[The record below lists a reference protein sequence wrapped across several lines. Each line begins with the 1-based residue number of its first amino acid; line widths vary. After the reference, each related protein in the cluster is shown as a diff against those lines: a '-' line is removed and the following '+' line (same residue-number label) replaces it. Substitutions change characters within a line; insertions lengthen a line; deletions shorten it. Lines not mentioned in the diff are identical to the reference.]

1 MHALSAS
8 VPVSAV
14 AAPSSVPPGPLRWSD
29 LVTEWRP
36 DPIAITLVI
45 TVAVGYAWYRVRARR
60 SGIGWARRRDVTF
73 TVGLLATVW
82 VCCGVAQVR
91 AAQVEWIWM
100 AQLLGLLLVVPL
112 VVLAGQPVQLSRD
125 VAGDA
130 GPVHRIVDSRFVRA
144 ISHPLIGPALV
155 PIVFLV
161 LLFGGV
167 GQSAATSPALGWLLH
182 LALLLLG
189 AAIALPLVDTGRM
202 RTSLGVGLAL
212 AVGFVELIVDVFP
225 WIVLRLIGHPVIGYF
240 VAHTPAWAGGWLH
253 AQHDAGGL
261 LWMAAEVLDLP
272 FVVLLMIRWSRVDA
286 AEAAAVDAR
295 LDAEERDAPAS
306 TRPWFLDDPQL
317 RDRYQH

>member
-8 VPVSAV
+8 VLVSA
-14 AAPSSVPPGPLRWSD
+14 AGASSPAPPGPLRWSD

-36 DPIAITLVI
+36 DPIAIALVI
-45 TVAVGYAWYRVRARR
+45 AAAVGYVWYRVRAQR

-73 TVGLLATVW
+73 TVGLLAAVW

-112 VVLAGQPVQLSRD
+112 VVLAGQPVQLSRA
-125 VAGDA
+125 VAGEA
-130 GPVHRIVDSRFVRA
+130 SPTNRIIDSRLVRT

-167 GQSAATSPALGWLLH
+167 GQSAAASPVAGWVLH

-189 AAIALPLVDTGRM
+189 AAIALPLVDTGRI

-225 WIVLRLIGHPVIGYF
+225 GIVLRLLGHPVIGYF
-240 VAHTPAWAGGWLH
+240 VAHTPVWEGGWLH
-253 AQHDAGGL
+253 AQQDAGGL

-295 LDAEERDAPAS
+295 LDAEEQDAQVS